1 MRFYVCSVIG
11 LALFFFAFACFEY
24 SIYHFLQIG
33 TCSSTGYNRYGPTQV
48 CPSGTGVYFAGV
60 FGGVILGLIS
70 LGIYAARGR
79 PPDAGDDYSGPRVPF
94 GIVAWSLLFAGTAAV
109 AIYATV
115 GPDAH
120 PGSGAKL
127 GGLIVAGVFLPMGI
141 LPLLFFLRRRGS
153 SGGTSVTSMPVAA
166 PAGLPGSVPPMPP
179 RPAPP
184 PMPAVPPRPAA
195 RPKPEQDG
203 LEQLEKLKRLRDEG
217 ALSDA
222 EFAAAKAK
230 ILADL

>member
-1 MRFYVCSVIG
+1 MRFYLFSLIG

-48 CPSGTGVYFAGV
+48 CPAGTGWYFAGV
-60 FGGVILGLIS
+60 FGGVILGLIAIG
-70 LGIYAARGR
+70 LYAARGK

-94 GIVAWSLLFAGTAAV
+94 GILAWSLLFAGTAVV
-109 AIYATV
+109 AIYGIL

-120 PGSGAKL
+120 PGPGAKL

-141 LPLLFFLRRRGS
+141 VPLLFALKSGGS
-153 SGGTSVTSMPVAA
+153 SWRSRATSMPLSA
-166 PAGLPGSVPPMPP
+166 PSTAPMATPRPSPPPMPSVPP
-179 RPAPP
+179 RPAP
-184 PMPAVPPRPAA
+184 
-195 RPKPEQDG
+195 KKGGG
-203 LEQLEKLKRLRDEG
+203 LEQLEKLKKLRDEG
-217 ALSDA
+217 ALSEA

-230 ILADL
+230 ILGDL